1 MQLCSNNHRFQ
12 SSQALWLTNDSCI
25 YMFKTVINVTTTFKN
40 LGDAPQLNQFD
51 VSLPHFLLPP
61 SLTRVRC
68 ELVSRKFS
76 TPLVLLL
83 LGLQQAKPGR
93 ASHPSFWVTDS
104 TKDEL
109 EPTEH
114 LNITS
119 RHSKCLL
126 HT

>member
-12 SSQALWLTNDSCI
+12 SFQALRLTNDSCI
-25 YMFKTVINVTTTFKN
+25 YMFKTVITVTTTFKN
-40 LGDAPQLNQFD
+40 LGDAPQWNQFD
-51 VSLPHFLLPP
+51 FSLPHFLVPP

-68 ELVSRKFS
+68 EPVSRKVS
-76 TPLVLLL
+76 TALALLF
-83 LGLQQAKPGR
+83 LGLPQAKPDR

-119 RHSKCLL
+119 RHF
-126 HT
+126 